1 MKLLFLLSLF
11 FLTFFTFGQDSLD
24 IRWSELN
31 SYSIGKDE
39 KWAVDVIGNIYM
51 TNRKVIEKY
60 DSTGQKKFTQSIKS
74 FGKIEKID
82 PINTMKILIYSE
94 DQQQFCVLDNT
105 LTLTEKCIDFND
117 VNIGNAIKVAVSGQP
132 DKLWVVD
139 QVNSTLSLLSLS
151 GTMQSQEIKN
161 LSGLL
166 NINSLKALFE
176 NDNNLFLADTSG
188 TIYQFDLYGSLVNS
202 YRVDPFL
209 SFTILNDSFLLLYKD
224 KIVVLNKNGEFLE
237 EINLPVSGVKS
248 FAVSNNVFHFQSD
261 NKLSTYRLNL
271 NP

>member
-1 MKLLFLLSLF
+1 MRISFFISLF
-11 FLTFFTFGQDSLD
+11 FFASFSFGQDTLHK
-24 IRWSELN
+24 RWSKLN

-39 KWAVDVIGNIYM
+39 KWAVDVIGNIYL
-51 TNRKVIEKY
+51 TNKKVIEKY

-74 FGKIEKID
+74 LGKIEKID
-82 PINTMKILIYSE
+82 PVNTMKILVYSE

-105 LTLTEKCIDFND
+105 LTLTEKCIDFNEFN
-117 VNIGNAIKVAVSGQP
+117 VGNSIEVSVSGQP

-151 GTMQSQEIKN
+151 GTMQNQEVKN

-166 NINSLKALFE
+166 NINSLSALFE
-176 NDNNLFLADTSG
+176 KDNNLYLADTSG
-188 TIYQFDLYGSLVNS
+188 MIYQFDLYGSLLNTF
-202 YRVDPFL
+202 RNKAFL
-209 SFTILNDSFLLLYKD
+209 DIEILNETFLLLYED
-224 KIVVLNKNGEFLE
+224 KLVLLNKNGEFLE
-237 EINLPVSGVKS
+237 EIILPESGIKS
-248 FAVSNNVFHFQSD
+248 FELTNNVFHFQTD